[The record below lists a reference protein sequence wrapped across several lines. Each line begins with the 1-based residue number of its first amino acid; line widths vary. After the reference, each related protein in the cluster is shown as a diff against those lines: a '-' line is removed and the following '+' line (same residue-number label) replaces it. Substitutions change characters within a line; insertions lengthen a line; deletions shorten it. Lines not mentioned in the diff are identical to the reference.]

1 MNAFIEGRKRSIY
14 LPFNV
19 RLKQKRKKQGAR
31 KSDHS
36 VSDYLGALVGD
47 FIRGKKLQKE
57 EMEQREKNES
67 EEILASLVSQQTNVI
82 LPIKQ
87 HKTKTRS
94 WKETSRGRG
103 NTKQQEASG
112 RRVDTRGQ
120 AGAGHG

>member
-1 MNAFIEGRKRSIY
+1 M
-14 LPFNV
+14 
-19 RLKQKRKKQGAR
+19 R

-87 HKTKTRS
+87 HKTKTRRG
-94 WKETSRGRG
+94 KKPPEEEETQ
-103 NTKQQEASG
+103 NNKKPA
-112 RRVDTRGQ
+112 VDV
-120 AGAGHG
+120 